1 MIDLSTITHIWNIIV
16 KSNTFNFI
24 IFVLILA
31 WIFKKIDVKG
41 MISSLQIKI
50 LEMIEAA
57 KKTKE
62 EAKGQL
68 LNAEK
73 AVENLG
79 QELKVIIDDAT
90 RSAEIVSE
98 KILSEAEKQIA
109 NIENNAKKVIEAEEK
124 LLIAKLTQST
134 SKASVEAAK
143 SHITNVLRQAPT
155 LHEKYIDESI
165 NELDRLSF

>member
-1 MIDLSTITHIWNIIV
+1 MTDLSNILHIWDVIV

-24 IFVLILA
+24 IFVLIIA
-31 WIFKKIDVKG
+31 WVFKKIDVKG

-62 EAKGQL
+62 EAKDQL

-79 QELKVIIDDAT
+79 QELKIIIDDAT

-98 KILSEAEKQIA
+98 KILSEAEK
-109 NIENNAKKVIEAEEK
+109 
-124 LLIAKLTQST
+124 
-134 SKASVEAAK
+134 
-143 SHITNVLRQAPT
+143 TNY
-155 LHEKYIDESI
+155 KY
-165 NELDRLSF
+165 